1 MLLPTTYLRRK
12 FRTFF
17 MSDVPPSS
25 TLARLDRSWDVKK
38 TLKRVQ
44 RHKWNL
50 YDVQYLLAFTIAC
63 FVFFVVTEPGVFV
76 KLAIA
81 AVFTLALLVPIT
93 SQFFFPFIPIGT
105 WLILF
110 YSCRFIPADWRP
122 SISVR
127 VLPSLETILYGGNL
141 SNVLAAHN
149 NSLLDVL
156 AWIPYGLIHFGA
168 PFVCSAI
175 MFLFAAPGTLPV
187 FARSFGYMN
196 LIGVSIQL
204 FFPTSPPWYENMYGL
219 APATY
224 DIRGSPGGLARV
236 DGILGLDLY
245 TSSFTASPMVFGAF
259 PSLHSGCAVIEV
271 LFMAYVFP
279 RLTPLLLGY
288 VLWIW
293 WSTMYL
299 THHYFIDL
307 IGGAILSATV
317 FYIASQNFLP
327 AVQMDKA
334 SRWAYDYV
342 DMGLRPSTKARLT
355 KEFYVADEE
364 WAISSSVESGNAS
377 PTDSPS
383 SEWEIETLADN
394 DESKSPLVSNTVSK
408 LQLPKY
414 NENYNEKYS
423 EKV

>member
-12 FRTFF
+12 FRTVF
-17 MSDVPPSS
+17 MSDVTPSS
-25 TLARLDRSWDVKK
+25 TLARLDRSWDIKK
-38 TLKRVQ
+38 TVRRV
-44 RHKWNL
+44 RLHKWNA
-50 YDVQYLLAFTIAC
+50 YDLQYLLDFTIAC
-63 FVFFVVTEPGVFV
+63 FAFFVITEPGVLV
-76 KLAIA
+76 KLVIA
-81 AVFTLALLVPIT
+81 TLFALALLIPIT
-93 SQFFFPFIPIGT
+93 SQFFFPFVPIGT

-122 SISVR
+122 PISVT

-149 NSLLDVL
+149 NAFLDIL

-175 MFLFAAPGTLPV
+175 IFLFAAPGTLPV
-187 FARSFGYMN
+187 FAKSFGYMN

-204 FFPTSPPWYENMYGL
+204 LFPASAPWYENMYGL

-236 DGILGLDLY
+236 DLILGLDLY

-271 LFMAYVFP
+271 LFLAHVFP
-279 RLTPLLLGY
+279 RLTPFFFGY
-288 VLWIW
+288 ILWIW

-307 IGGAILSATV
+307 IGGAVLSATV
-317 FYIASQNFLP
+317 FYIVSRNFLP
-327 AVQMDKA
+327 VMQMDKS
-334 SRWAYDYV
+334 SRWSYDYV
-342 DMGLRPSTKARLT
+342 EMGVRAPTKGARLS
-355 KEFYVADEE
+355 KEFYAEDEE

-377 PTDSPS
+377 PTETQV
-383 SEWEIETLADN
+383 SEWEIETLAEN
-394 DESKSPLVSNTVSK
+394 DEYKSPVENNANNK
-408 LQLPKY
+408 LPK
-414 NENYNEKYS
+414 YNEKYS

>member
-25 TLARLDRSWDVKK
+25 TLARLDRSWSIKK

-44 RHKWNL
+44 HHKWNL
-50 YDVQYLLAFTIAC
+50 YDLQYLLDFTIAC
-63 FVFFVVTEPGVFV
+63 FAFFMITQPGVIV
-76 KLAIA
+76 KTLIA
-81 AVFTLALLVPIT
+81 ALFALALLVPIT
-93 SQFFFPFIPIGT
+93 SQFFFPFVPIGT
-105 WLILF
+105 WLVLF
-110 YSCRFIPADWRP
+110 YSNQFIPSDWRP

-141 SNVLAAHN
+141 SNVLAAHQ
-149 NSLLDVL
+149 NSILDIL
-156 AWIPYGLIHFGA
+156 AWIPYGLIHFSA
-168 PFVCSAI
+168 PFFCSALI
-175 MFLFAAPGTLPV
+175 FLFAAPGTLPV

-196 LIGVSIQL
+196 LIGVSTQL
-204 FFPTSPPWYENMYGL
+204 CFPTAPPWYENKYGL
-219 APATY
+219 APASY
-224 DIRGSPGGLARV
+224 DIKGSPGGLARV
-236 DGILGLDLY
+236 DQILGLDLY
-245 TSSFTASPMVFGAF
+245 TSSFTASPLVFGAF
-259 PSLHSGCAVIEV
+259 PSLHSGCSVIEV

-279 RLTPLLLGY
+279 RLTPYLLGY
-288 VLWIW
+288 ILWIW

-317 FYIASQNFLP
+317 FYMVARNFLP

-334 SRWAYDYV
+334 SRWAYDHIE
-342 DMGLRPSTKARLT
+342 MGLRPPNKARLT
-355 KEFYVADEE
+355 KEFDAEDEE

-377 PTDSPS
+377 PTETPT

-394 DESKSPLVSNTVSK
+394 DEFNRPLVNNTSNK

-414 NENYNEKYS
+414 NEKYS